1 MEKDTEE
8 KIIQLETKL
17 AYLEDFLNQLQ
28 SVAVENSTTIEK
40 LREENKLMA
49 QKIRELSVFAF
60 IVSFVIMTLTF
71 VKCGSLLVAGSV
83 LYVVGG
89 GFFMLRNYKWSHSIF
104 HLLALG
110 GSILHFFSVYYLL
123 A

>member
-49 QKIRELSVFAF
+49 QKIRDLSDQMEGD
-60 IVSFVIMTLTF
+60 IPHRRPPH
-71 VKCGSLLVAGSV
+71 
-83 LYVVGG
+83 Y
-89 GFFMLRNYKWSHSIF
+89 
-104 HLLALG
+104 
-110 GSILHFFSVYYLL
+110 
-123 A
+123 

>member
-28 SVAVENSTTIEK
+28 SVAVDNSTTIEK

-49 QKIRELSVFAF
+49 QKIRDLSDQMEGD
-60 IVSFVIMTLTF
+60 IPNRRPPH
-71 VKCGSLLVAGSV
+71 
-83 LYVVGG
+83 Y
-89 GFFMLRNYKWSHSIF
+89 
-104 HLLALG
+104 
-110 GSILHFFSVYYLL
+110 
-123 A
+123 